1 MDKIKDL
8 IQPWD
13 APEIWPIRCKRLARY
28 LGVRAPFR
36 SGAQNVGFR
45 CAFKEKG
52 AGTVSGMVNSG
63 WVTVRGAG
71 ARALS
76 SSSSRNDAQECAMAT
91 GGGGGSALPWANR
104 TTPLSDPASV
114 PPLTSLAL
122 DSLAANAHGL
132 TCIRGVDIHLCA
144 ALLYRVLQR
153 GGLDYRLACVFRD
166 CGHADIADA
175 VGSLDLL
182 AAMPTH
188 NSMRDR

>member
-1 MDKIKDL
+1 M
-8 IQPWD
+8 
-13 APEIWPIRCKRLARY
+13 RLG
-28 LGVRAPFR
+28 LVRSYTLLLSAEP
-36 SGAQNVGFR
+36 
-45 CAFKEKG
+45 
-52 AGTVSGMVNSG
+52 
-63 WVTVRGAG
+63 
-71 ARALS
+71 ARATRRRRRWRWRWL
-76 SSSSRNDAQECAMAT
+76 CAMAA

-188 NSMRDR
+188 NSMQDR

>member
-1 MDKIKDL
+1 MRVSLHRVRVSQRMLCDIDWIYKTT
-8 IQPWD
+8 D
-13 APEIWPIRCKRLARY
+13 ARGDYAHNVLCPLVHP
-28 LGVRAPFR
+28 LGVKFSWRRASAER
-36 SGAQNVGFR
+36 GTGAQQQQHLR
-45 CAFKEKG
+45 
-52 AGTVSGMVNSG
+52 GT
-63 WVTVRGAG
+63 T
-71 ARALS
+71 
-76 SSSSRNDAQECAMAT
+76 QPEECAMAT

-188 NSMRDR
+188 NSMQDR